1 MVVCIFN
8 KEKCGLFSV
17 DLQIISFIV
26 GDDLSEAALAVPG
39 IDAVMEH
46 QRKRLEDRS
55 RAVAMVAHVREKLT
69 DTQFRRLWM
78 YLSLIHIS
86 SL

>member
-26 GDDLSEAALAVPG
+26 EADDVQGRVGSE
-39 IDAVMEH
+39 
-46 QRKRLEDRS
+46 
-55 RAVAMVAHVREKLT
+55 
-69 DTQFRRLWM
+69 QFPQLCDIV
-78 YLSLIHIS
+78 L
-86 SL
+86 

>member
-26 GDDLSEAALAVPG
+26 EADDVQGRVGSEQFP
-39 IDAVMEH
+39 
-46 QRKRLEDRS
+46 RLRDI
-55 RAVAMVAHVREKLT
+55 VL
-69 DTQFRRLWM
+69 
-78 YLSLIHIS
+78 
-86 SL
+86 